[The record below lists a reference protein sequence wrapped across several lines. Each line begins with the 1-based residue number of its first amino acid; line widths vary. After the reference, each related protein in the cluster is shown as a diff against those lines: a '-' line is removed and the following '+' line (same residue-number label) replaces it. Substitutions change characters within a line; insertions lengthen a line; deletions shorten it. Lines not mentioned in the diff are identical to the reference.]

1 MDQQLLAA
9 IAERIRGLREI
20 LDITTEEMARIC
32 GVTEAEYEEY
42 ENGARDF
49 TFTFLYHCA
58 NRFGVD
64 LMELMTGEPPRLL
77 GYCLTR
83 AGQGLQIKRREG
95 FEYENMAPLFRERIA
110 EPFIVTA
117 PYREEE
123 QDRPIALSSHD
134 DQEYDMVLEGQ
145 LKFVYDGH
153 VEILNPGDAVYY
165 DSNRGHGMIAVGG
178 KPCRFFAMV
187 IRRNNER

>member
-1 MDQQLLAA
+1 MDNHLLE

-20 LDITTEEMARIC
+20 LDISTEEMARIC
-32 GVTEAEYEEY
+32 GISEDEYIAY
-42 ENGARDF
+42 ESGTRDF
-49 TFTFLYHCA
+49 TFTFLYLCA
-58 NRFGVD
+58 NRFNVD
-64 LMELMTGEPPRLL
+64 MMELLTGDQPRLS

-83 AGQGLQIKRREG
+83 AGQGLRIQRRAG
-95 FEYENMAPLFRERIA
+95 FEYENMAALFRERIA

-117 PYREEE
+117 PYRESE
-123 QDRPIALSSHD
+123 QDKPISLSSHD
-134 DQEYDMVLEGQ
+134 DQEFDMILEGQ

-153 VEILNPGDAVYY
+153 VEILNPGDTVYY

-178 KPCRFFAMV
+178 KPCRFLAMV

>member
-1 MDQQLLAA
+1 MDNHLLA

-20 LDITTEEMARIC
+20 LDISTAEMARIC
-32 GVTEAEYEEY
+32 GVSEAEYMEY
-42 ENGARDF
+42 ESGTRDF
-49 TFTFLYHCA
+49 TFTFLYTCA
-58 NRFGVD
+58 NRFDVD
-64 LMELMTGEPPRLL
+64 MMELLTGEQPRLR

-83 AGQGLQIKRREG
+83 AGEGLNIKRREG
-95 FEYENMAPLFRERIA
+95 FLYENKAALFRERLA

-123 QDRPIALSSHD
+123 QDKPIALSSHD
-134 DQEYDMVLEGQ
+134 NQEFDMVLDGQ
-145 LKFVYDGH
+145 MKFVYDGH
-153 VEILNPGDAVYY
+153 VEILNPGDSVYY

-178 KPCRFFAMV
+178 KPCKFLAIV

>member
-1 MDQQLLAA
+1 MDNHLLA

-20 LDITTEEMARIC
+20 LDISVEEMARIC
-32 GVTEAEYEEY
+32 GISEDEYASY
-42 ENGARDF
+42 ERGERDF
-49 TFTFLYHCA
+49 TFTFLYLCA
-58 NRFGVD
+58 NRFNVD
-64 LMELMTGEPPRLL
+64 MMELLTGDQPRLQ

-83 AGQGLQIKRREG
+83 AGQGLRIQRREG
-95 FEYENMAPLFRERIA
+95 FEYENMAALFRERIA

-117 PYREEE
+117 PYRESE
-123 QDRPIALSSHD
+123 QDKPIALSSHD
-134 DQEYDMVLEGQ
+134 DQEFDLVLDGQ

-153 VEILNPGDAVYY
+153 VEVLGPGDAVYY

-178 KPCRFFAMV
+178 KPCRFLAMV